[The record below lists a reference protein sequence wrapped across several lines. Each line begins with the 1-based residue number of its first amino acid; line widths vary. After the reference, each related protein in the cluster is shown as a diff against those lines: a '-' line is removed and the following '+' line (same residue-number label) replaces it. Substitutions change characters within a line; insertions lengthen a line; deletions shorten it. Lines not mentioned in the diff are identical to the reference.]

1 MIQLTLRWLN
11 DTVNLTL
18 VEWYS

>member
-1 MIQLTLRWLN
+1 MQLTLRWLN

-18 VEWYS
+18 VEWCS